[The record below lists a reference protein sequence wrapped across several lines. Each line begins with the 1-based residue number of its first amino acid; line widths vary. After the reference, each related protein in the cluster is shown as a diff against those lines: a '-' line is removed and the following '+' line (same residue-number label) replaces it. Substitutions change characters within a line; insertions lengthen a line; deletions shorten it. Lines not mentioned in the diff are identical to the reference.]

1 MKKRVKFVSVI
12 TLIMTLLITNYMP
25 VRARGIEI
33 KKDKN
38 GEEYR
43 LLVMAPTE
51 KEIFDMVEGGDII
64 GELPQIRITINEA
77 EVEGTFTYP
86 NYNNTRLGLW
96 DLEWVFTPADDR
108 YEPVTG
114 TIKVNVRPRDVEDI
128 EEIDEPTT
136 PSLTA
141 IRVTLDTLTSYDIN
155 LINKVS
161 GSKYKWTSSNPSV
174 AKVNVKNGLVT
185 AVSEGEAII
194 TCEITLP
201 DGTVETLKSLVIVGY
216 DDNAPVLTETQ
227 LDLEVGDK
235 FDINLENKIAKS
247 KYRWVSSDR
256 SVVIVNSSNGKV
268 TAMGAGEAYVTCTIT
283 TPDRQVIVLR
293 CDISVTEP
301 TD

>member
-1 MKKRVKFVSVI
+1 MKKRVKLVSVT

-86 NYNNTRLGLW
+86 NYNNTRLGQW

-114 TIKVNVRPRDVEDI
+114 TIKVNVRPREDI

-141 IRVTLDTLTSYDIN
+141 TRVMLNTLTSYDIN
-155 LINKVS
+155 LNNKVS
-161 GSKYKWTSSNPSV
+161 GSKYKWTSSNPDV
-174 AKVNVKNGLVT
+174 AKVNPKNGLVT
-185 AVSEGEAII
+185 AVSEGTATII
-194 TCEITLP
+194 CEITLP
-201 DGTVETLKSLVIVGY
+201 DGTTQILTSLVTVGY
-216 DDNAPVLTETQ
+216 DDNAPMLTETV

-235 FDINLENKIAKS
+235 YDINVENKIAKS

-256 SVVIVNSSNGKV
+256 SVVKVNSSNGKV
-268 TAMGAGEAYVTCTIT
+268 TAVGPGEAYVTCTIT
-283 TPDRQVIVLR
+283 TPENQVIVLR
-293 CDISVTEP
+293 CDITVTEP
-301 TD
+301 AE